1 MTNMPI
7 ARESRGRGTTEA
19 ISLLKIAALP
29 EFIQPQA
36 GVVRNAHE
44 SKNSTGYIRSRR
56 VFWL

>member
-56 VFWL
+56 VF